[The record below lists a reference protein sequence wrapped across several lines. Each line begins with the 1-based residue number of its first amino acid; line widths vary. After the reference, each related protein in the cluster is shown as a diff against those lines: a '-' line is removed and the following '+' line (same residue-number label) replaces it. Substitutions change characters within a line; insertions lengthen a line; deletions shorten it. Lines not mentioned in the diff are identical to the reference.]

1 MRNNVTHRVEVEFQE
16 FGWTALNEAA
26 QRRGVTLEELVQ
38 HAAMYYLAQG
48 EPETISHKI
57 LAAET
62 QVSSGQL

>member
-26 QRRGVTLEELVQ
+26 LRQGVTLEELLQ
-38 HAAMYYLAQG
+38 YAAMYYLAQG

-57 LAAET
+57 PAAET
-62 QVSSGQL
+62 QVSSGQV